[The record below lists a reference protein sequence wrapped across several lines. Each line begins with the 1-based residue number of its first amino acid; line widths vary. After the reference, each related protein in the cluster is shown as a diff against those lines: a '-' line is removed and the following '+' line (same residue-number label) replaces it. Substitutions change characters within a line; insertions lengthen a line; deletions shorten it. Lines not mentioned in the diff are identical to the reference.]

1 MAEADGDFLLDVD
14 LAGEDGGLL
23 GLGLGGRDFVLE
35 LLGIF
40 VLDELVGLE
49 TLDGVDL
56 VFLAP

>member
-1 MAEADGDFLLDVD
+1 VAEADGDFLLDVD

-23 GLGLGGRDFVLE
+23 GGGLGGGDFVSE
-35 LLGIF
+35 LLGVF

-49 TLDGVDL
+49 ALDGVDL